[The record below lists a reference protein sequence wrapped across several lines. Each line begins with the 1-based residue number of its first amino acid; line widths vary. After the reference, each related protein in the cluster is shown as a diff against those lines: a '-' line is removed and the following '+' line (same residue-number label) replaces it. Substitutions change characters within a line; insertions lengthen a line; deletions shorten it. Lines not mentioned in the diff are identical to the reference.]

1 MGVSLAN
8 ARFSESRYALRKRK
22 FAQFDYRICN
32 GRCDAATAVAL
43 PVEQHPENHFVWAL
57 PMSATDILRLP
68 MG

>member
-43 PVEQHPENHFVWAL
+43 LVEQHPENHFV
-57 PMSATDILRLP
+57 
-68 MG
+68 